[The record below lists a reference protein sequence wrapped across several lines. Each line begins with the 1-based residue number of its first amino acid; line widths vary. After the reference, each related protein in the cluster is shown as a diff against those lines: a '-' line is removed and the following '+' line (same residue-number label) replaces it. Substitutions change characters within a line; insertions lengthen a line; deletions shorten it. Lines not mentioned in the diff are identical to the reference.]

1 MENKLAIIG
10 IDSLDPY
17 VILMY
22 KKELPNFSKL
32 VEESPTFISKSVFP
46 VDTIPAWASIYTG
59 LHPGN
64 HGLLYTYD
72 IFDPNL
78 SDLRKLDISRIKGR
92 TFWDYAGQEGYRTV
106 IVYPMLMYPA
116 WEVNGIMVSKSPFER
131 RIDWIRTEIDVD
143 VYPKFI
149 KDKYRIPDRFMG
161 LWGGFPGIKHLKE
174 WAELG
179 KEGLEKEKNIGLE
192 LYRNEK
198 WDLFFIYF
206 SILDI
211 IQHRLWRFFDDNDPT
226 YPGANHLNETILNYY
241 KIFDGI
247 VGEFIEI
254 YPNVSLIVMSDHGHR
269 SRPYTTVNI
278 NEFLRQKGYLV
289 SNGQNK
295 KIVSKIRKAILEVAN
310 RLDIEHWLIKLVVKS
325 QKLIKSG
332 KSMYSS
338 AGFIN
343 RSRSIAYLSNFAGI
357 KSYPHGGIEINRDL
371 VSGAEYEK
379 VREEIIKSLS
389 ELKTP
394 DGEPLM
400 KWVKRREE
408 LYPGKFTEEIYP
420 DIVFALKDDY
430 GVGWDIC
437 SDLYGK
443 AYDHKVASGGHAK
456 DAVFLIRNV
465 NREVMKRNMN
475 VVDVAPTIL
484 DLLGIEWREF
494 DFDGRSIFE
503 K

>member
-1 MENKLAIIG
+1 
-10 IDSLDPY
+10 
-17 VILMY
+17 
-22 KKELPNFSKL
+22 
-32 VEESPTFISKSVFP
+32 
-46 VDTIPAWASIYTG
+46 
-59 LHPGN
+59 
-64 HGLLYTYD
+64 
-72 IFDPNL
+72 
-78 SDLRKLDISRIKGR
+78 
-92 TFWDYAGQEGYRTV
+92 
-106 IVYPMLMYPA
+106 
-116 WEVNGIMVSKSPFER
+116 
-131 RIDWIRTEIDVD
+131 
-143 VYPKFI
+143 
-149 KDKYRIPDRFMG
+149 
-161 LWGGFPGIKHLKE
+161 
-174 WAELG
+174 
-179 KEGLEKEKNIGLE
+179 
-192 LYRNEK
+192 
-198 WDLFFIYF
+198 
-206 SILDI
+206 
-211 IQHRLWRFFDDNDPT
+211 
-226 YPGANHLNETILNYY
+226 
-241 KIFDGI
+241 
-247 VGEFIEI
+247 
-254 YPNVSLIVMSDHGHR
+254 MSDHGHR

-295 KIVSKIRKAILEVAN
+295 KIVSKIRKAILEAAN

-325 QKLIKSG
+325 QKLTKSS

-379 VREEIIKSLS
+379 VREEIIKLLS

-394 DGEPLM
+394 DGKALI

-430 GVGWDIC
+430 GVGWDIY

-484 DLLGIEWREF
+484 DLFGIDWREF

>member
-1 MENKLAIIG
+1 MENKLAVIG

-17 VILMY
+17 VILKY

-64 HGLLYTYD
+64 HGFLYTYD

-92 TFWDYAGQEGYRTV
+92 TFWDYASQKGYRTV
-106 IVYPMLMYPA
+106 VVYPMLMYPT

-131 RIDWIRTEIDVD
+131 RIDWIRTEIDID
-143 VYPKFI
+143 AYPKLV
-149 KDKYRIPDRFMG
+149 KKRYKIPDKFTG

-179 KEGLEKEKNIGLE
+179 KEDLEKEKNIGLE
-192 LYRNEK
+192 LYRDEK

-211 IQHRLWRFFDDNDPT
+211 IQHRQWRFFDDNDPT
-226 YPGANHLNETILNYY
+226 YPGPNHLNETILDYY
-241 KIFDGI
+241 KIFDAI

-254 YPNVSLIVMSDHGHR
+254 YPDVGLIVMSDHGHR

-278 NEFLRQKGYLV
+278 SEILRQKGYLV

-325 QKLIKSG
+325 QRLTKVSKSIYSSVG
-332 KSMYSS
+332 AIDRSKSMVC
-338 AGFIN
+338 
-343 RSRSIAYLSNFAGI
+343 LSNFAGI
-357 KSYPHGGIEINRDL
+357 KSYSHGGIEINRDL

-379 VREEIIKSLS
+379 VREELIKSLS
-389 ELKTP
+389 KLKTP
-394 DGEPLM
+394 DGEALI

-408 LYPGKFTEEIYP
+408 LYPGEFTKEMYP
-420 DIVFALKDDY
+420 DIVFELKDDY
-430 GVGWDIC
+430 GVGWDIY
-437 SDLYGK
+437 SDLFGK

-465 NREVMKRNMN
+465 NREVMKQDMN
-475 VVDVAPTIL
+475 VVDVTPTIL
-484 DLLGIEWREF
+484 DLLGIEWWGF
-494 DFDGRSIFE
+494 DFDGKSIF

>member
-1 MENKLAIIG
+1 MQKIAIIG

-17 VILMY
+17 LLQRY
-22 KKELPNFSKL
+22 RDELPTFSRL
-32 VEESPTFISKSVFP
+32 MNDSPTFISKSIFP
-46 VDTIPAWASIYTG
+46 VDSIPAWMSIFTG
-59 LHPGN
+59 LHPGH
-64 HGLLYTYD
+64 HGLLYTFD
-72 IFDPNL
+72 VFDPDL
-78 SDLRKLDISRIKGR
+78 SDLSKLDTNIIKGK
-92 TFWDYAGQEGYRTV
+92 TFWDYASQEGFKCV
-106 IVYPMLMYPA
+106 VLYPLLLYPP
-116 WEVNGIMVSKSPFER
+116 WEINGIMVCKSPMEKR
-131 RIDWIRTEIDVD
+131 VDWIRTEIDVD

-149 KDKYRIPDRFMG
+149 KDKYRIPDKFMG

-179 KEGLEKEKNIGLE
+179 KEVIKREKDIGIEICKNE
-192 LYRNEK
+192 E

-206 SILDI
+206 NLLDI
-211 IQHRLWRFFDDNDPT
+211 IQHRLWRFFDENDPT
-226 YPGANHLNETILNYY
+226 YCKNHLSKVILEYY
-241 KIFDGI
+241 KLFDGI
-247 VGEFIEI
+247 VEEFIEA
-254 YPNVSLIVMSDHGHR
+254 YPDMPLIVMSDHGHR

-295 KIVSKIRKAILEVAN
+295 KIVSKIRKAILEAAN
-310 RLDIEHWLIKLVVKS
+310 RLNIEHWLIKLIVKS
-325 QKLIKSG
+325 QRLTKVSKSI
-332 KSMYSS
+332 YSS
-338 AGFIN
+338 TGAID
-343 RSRSIAYLSNFAGI
+343 RSKSTVCLSNFAGI

-371 VSGAEYEK
+371 VSGSEYEK

-394 DGEPLM
+394 DGKALI

-408 LYPGKFTEEIYP
+408 LYPGKFTEEMYP
-420 DIVFALKDDY
+420 DIVFELKDDY
-430 GVGWDIC
+430 GVGWDIY
-437 SDLYGK
+437 SDLFGK

-484 DLLGIEWREF
+484 DLLGIEWRGF
-494 DFDGRSIFE
+494 DFDGKSIF
-503 K
+503 KQ

>member
-1 MENKLAIIG
+1 
-10 IDSLDPY
+10 
-17 VILMY
+17 
-22 KKELPNFSKL
+22 
-32 VEESPTFISKSVFP
+32 
-46 VDTIPAWASIYTG
+46 
-59 LHPGN
+59 
-64 HGLLYTYD
+64 
-72 IFDPNL
+72 
-78 SDLRKLDISRIKGR
+78 
-92 TFWDYAGQEGYRTV
+92 
-106 IVYPMLMYPA
+106 MYPA
-116 WEVNGIMVSKSPFER
+116 WEVNGAMVSKSPYER
-131 RIDWIRTEIDVD
+131 RVDWIRTEIDID
-143 VYPKFI
+143 VYPKLI
-149 KDKYRIPDRFMG
+149 KEKYKIPDKFEG
-161 LWGGFPGIKHLKE
+161 LWGGFLGIKHLKE

-179 KEGLEKEKNIGLE
+179 KEYLEKEKNIGLE
-192 LYRNEK
+192 LYKNEK

-254 YPNVSLIVMSDHGHR
+254 YPNVSLIVLSDHGHR

-289 SNGQNK
+289 SYGQNK

-325 QKLIKSG
+325 QKLTKSS

-394 DGEPLM
+394 DGKALI
-400 KWVKRREE
+400 KWVRRREE
-408 LYPGKFTEEIYP
+408 LYPGKFTEEMYP
-420 DIVFALKDDY
+420 DIVFELKDDY
-430 GVGWDIC
+430 GVGWDIY
-437 SDLYGK
+437 SDLFGK

-456 DAVFLIRNV
+456 DAVFLIRNID
-465 NREVMKRNMN
+465 REVMKQDMN